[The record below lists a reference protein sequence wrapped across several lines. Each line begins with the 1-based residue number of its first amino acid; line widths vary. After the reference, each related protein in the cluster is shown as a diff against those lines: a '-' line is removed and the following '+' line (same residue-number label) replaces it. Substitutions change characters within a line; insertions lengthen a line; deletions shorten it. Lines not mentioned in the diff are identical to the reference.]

1 MSRKAPPSPKTDAQA
16 CKSMTGY
23 AQARVQHN
31 GWALRISL
39 RSVNHRFL
47 DLHLRLPEGFDAF
60 EPLIR
65 QAVRERLRRGHVDV
79 TLHFDPAGPA
89 AVQVNRGL
97 AEAYWKAADEL
108 RRQFGLKTEPDPVA
122 VLRLPGVIAAG
133 TTAGEFDV
141 EEVERLGAQVTAC
154 LEEALGRLEE
164 MRCAEGRH
172 LVEEMRARLKQIGE
186 RAGKVEALAETIRPA
201 YARRLDS
208 RLKELLGETAMDP
221 ARLAQE
227 AAMLA
232 ERGDI
237 SEELARLRS
246 HVEQFAKLLDGAGE
260 LGKKLDFLLQ
270 EMHREAN
277 TMLSK
282 TPGVESEGLAITSLG
297 LEIKGEIEKLREQV
311 QNVE

>member
-1 MSRKAPPSPKTDAQA
+1 MSLKTPPSRKTDAPA

-23 AQARVQHN
+23 AQARVEHN

-47 DLHLRLPEGFDAF
+47 DLHLRLPEGFDGF

-79 TLHFDPAGPA
+79 TLRFDPAGPA
-89 AVQVNRGL
+89 AVQVNRAL

-108 RRQFGLKTEPDPVA
+108 RRQFGMKTEPDPVA

-133 TTAGEFDV
+133 TAAGAFD
-141 EEVERLGAQVTAC
+141 EEELDRLGAQVTTC
-154 LEEALGRLEE
+154 LEEALERLEE
-164 MRCAEGRH
+164 MRRAEGRH
-172 LVEEMRARLKQIGE
+172 LAEEMRARLKRIGE
-186 RAGKVEALAETIRPA
+186 RAVKVESLAEAIRPS
-201 YARRLDS
+201 YARRLDA
-208 RLKELLGETAMDP
+208 RLKDLLSETPLDP

-227 AAMLA
+227 AAILA
-232 ERGDI
+232 ERGDV

-246 HVEQFAKLLDGAGE
+246 HVEQFARLLDGAGE